1 MKRIYPFYKN
11 QDLSKK
17 GLGYSSINSAKKFMN
32 QSLII
37 EDFNKL
43 FSDDYWFEHFYVY
56 KLETKKS
63 YYPNR
68 WGGFANPNM
77 SIDYQEDYNNKFYL
91 PELPEDIKKIV
102 IEYFNFYYKE
112 WYKNRNWTDNNLKIR
127 LDELSLQ
134 LVNKGYGPHLYKD
147 DKDYKKKLSKYIKEN
162 VEFKEMDVEIV
173 IK

>member
-1 MKRIYPFYKN
+1 MKRIYPYYKN

-17 GLGYSSINSAKKFMN
+17 GLGYSSINSAKKFMD
-32 QSLII
+32 QTLII

-43 FSDDYWFEHFYVY
+43 FSDDYWFEHSYVY

-91 PELPEDIKKIV
+91 PELPDDIKKIV
-102 IEYFNFYYKE
+102 IKYFKLYNV
-112 WYKNRNWTDNNLKIR
+112 WCKNRYDKDISIK

-134 LVNKGYGPHLYKD
+134 LVDKGYGPHLYKD
-147 DKDYKKKLSKYIKEN
+147 EKDYKKKLSKYILN
-162 VEFKEMDVEIV
+162 I
-173 IK
+173 

>member
-17 GLGYSSINSAKKFMN
+17 GLGYSSINSVKKFMN

-68 WGGFANPNM
+68 
-77 SIDYQEDYNNKFYL
+77 
-91 PELPEDIKKIV
+91 
-102 IEYFNFYYKE
+102 
-112 WYKNRNWTDNNLKIR
+112 
-127 LDELSLQ
+127 
-134 LVNKGYGPHLYKD
+134 
-147 DKDYKKKLSKYIKEN
+147 
-162 VEFKEMDVEIV
+162 
-173 IK
+173 